1 MRIFQLTILLVY
13 LSHASALTAQR
24 YAVTERIP
32 FPGDQTYWDYL
43 LADAPN
49 RHLYV
54 TRENKVA
61 ILDLDSGKEVA
72 SISNLKRVHGIA
84 LADDLGKGFLSD
96 GGDNAVVVFDLK
108 SNAVRQKI
116 KVGNAPDA
124 VLYEPTKKRVY
135 AFNAHSHN
143 VSIIDAEGERVVATA
158 PLPGIPEFAVT
169 DGKGNV
175 YVNIESKNS
184 LVRFAP
190 DGLSVRDEWPLS
202 SCKEPAGL
210 AMDTQGRRL
219 FSVCANKVMIV
230 TDADTGKQIARVPV
244 GVEPDAAIFDVEKKL
259 IFSSNC
265 DGTLTVV
272 KQDSPDKYTVV
283 QTLVTQREAR
293 TMALDTVSHRLYLPY
308 EEVKPGQK
316 PTPPGDLPEFT
327 PGTFHLMIV
336 SPQM

>member
-1 MRIFQLTILLVY
+1 MRIFKFTMLLVLWY
-13 LSHASALTAQR
+13 APALTAQK

-32 FPGDQTYWDYL
+32 FSGDQTYWDYL
-43 LADAPN
+43 VADSPN
-49 RHLYV
+49 GRLYL
-54 TRENKVA
+54 TRENEVT
-61 ILDLDSGKEVA
+61 ILDLNSGKEIA
-72 SISNLKRVHGIA
+72 NIPNLKRVHGIA
-84 LADDLGKGFLSD
+84 LANDLGKGFLSD
-96 GGDNAVVVFDLK
+96 GGDNAVVAFDLK
-108 SNAVRQKI
+108 TNAARQKI

-124 VLYEPTKKRVY
+124 ILYEPTKKRVY

-143 VSIIDAEGERVVATA
+143 VSIIDAESEHVVATV
-158 PLPGIPEFAVT
+158 PLPGLPEFAAT

-184 LVRFAP
+184 LVRFAS

-210 AMDTQGRRL
+210 AIDTQGRRL

-230 TDADTGKQIARVPV
+230 TDADSGKQVAKVPV
-244 GVEPDAAIFDVEKKL
+244 GVEPDAAIFDAEKKL

-272 KQDSPDKYTVV
+272 KQDTPDKYTVV
-283 QTLVTQREAR
+283 QNLVTQREAR
-293 TMALDTVSHRLYLPY
+293 TMALDPASHRLYLPY

-327 PGTFHLMIV
+327 PGTFKLMIV
-336 SPQM
+336 SPQR

>member
-1 MRIFQLTILLVY
+1 MRIFKSTILFVY
-13 LSHASALTAQR
+13 LCYASALVAQK
-24 YAVTERIP
+24 YAVTARIP

-43 LADAPN
+43 VADSPN
-49 RHLYV
+49 RHLYL

-84 LADDLGKGFLSD
+84 LANDLGKGFLSD
-96 GGDNAVVVFDLK
+96 GGDNAVVAFDLK

-116 KVGNAPDA
+116 TVGNAPDA
-124 VLYEPTKKRVY
+124 ILYEPTKKRVY

-143 VSIIDAEGERVVATA
+143 VSIIDAASEHVIATL
-158 PLPGIPEFAVT
+158 PLPGLPEFAAT

-190 DGLSVRDEWPLS
+190 DGLSVRDEWPLA

-219 FSVCANKVMIV
+219 FSVCANKIMIV
-230 TDADTGKQIARVPV
+230 TDADTGKEVANVPV
-244 GVEPDAAIFDVEKKL
+244 GVEPDAAIFDAEKKL

-265 DGTLTVV
+265 DGTLTIV
-272 KQDSPDKYTVV
+272 KQENPDKYTVV
-283 QTLVTQREAR
+283 QNLVTQREAR
-293 TMALDTVSHRLYLPY
+293 TIALDPASHRLYLPY

-327 PGTFHLMIV
+327 PGTFQLMIV
-336 SPQM
+336 SPQL

>member
-1 MRIFQLTILLVY
+1 MRIFKSTILFVY
-13 LSHASALTAQR
+13 LCYASALVAQK
-24 YAVTERIP
+24 YAVTARIP

-43 LADAPN
+43 VADSPN
-49 RHLYV
+49 RHLYL

-84 LADDLGKGFLSD
+84 LATDLGKGFLSD
-96 GGDNAVVVFDLK
+96 GGDNAVVAFDLK

-116 KVGNAPDA
+116 TVGNAPDA
-124 VLYEPTKKRVY
+124 ILYEPTKKRVY
-135 AFNAHSHN
+135 AFNAHSQN
-143 VSIIDAEGERVVATA
+143 VSIIDAASEHVIATL
-158 PLPGIPEFAVT
+158 PLPGLPEFAAT

-190 DGLSVRDEWPLS
+190 DGLSVRDEWPLA

-219 FSVCANKVMIV
+219 FSVCANKIMIV
-230 TDADTGKQIARVPV
+230 TDADTGKEVANVPV
-244 GVEPDAAIFDVEKKL
+244 GVEPDAAIFDAEKKL

-265 DGTLTVV
+265 DGTLTIV
-272 KQDSPDKYTVV
+272 KQENPDKYTVV
-283 QTLVTQREAR
+283 QNLVTQREAR
-293 TMALDTVSHRLYLPY
+293 TIALDPASHRLYLPY

-327 PGTFHLMIV
+327 PGTFQLMIV
-336 SPQM
+336 SPQL